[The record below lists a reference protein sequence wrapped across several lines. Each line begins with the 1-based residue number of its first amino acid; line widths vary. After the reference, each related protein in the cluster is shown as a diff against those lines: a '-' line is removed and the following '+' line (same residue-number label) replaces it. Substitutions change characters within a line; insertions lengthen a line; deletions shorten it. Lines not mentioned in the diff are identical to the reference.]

1 MKTNGIADAI
11 PKDLMS
17 EFVGQLME
25 DLKYVMQ
32 SANCD
37 SISAEYTALGGMIV
51 TAKKDGE
58 EYISF
63 RVAP

>member
-1 MKTNGIADAI
+1 MQTIIDAI
-11 PKDLMS
+11 PKDLMN
-17 EFVGQLME
+17 EFVGQLMD

-32 SANCD
+32 SANGLAIKVD
-37 SISAEYTALGGMIV
+37 YSDLGGMTV
-51 TAKKDGE
+51 TVKKDGE